1 MRTKIVLGLMICL
14 VISCAASGAEI
25 RTYRQMKDVATT
37 EKGNVRQSGSK
48 GDLFEYTYSIDEA
61 NRTVTRIKV
70 RRLDQVATKKDNTV
84 YKITQDM
91 KLIGSEA
98 GNGGRVIVA
107 SRRDGGE
114 ILELSP
120 RFAFNMRISPFS
132 QVITGVYQRVYDKD
146 HNNKFHKHR

>member
-1 MRTKIVLGLMICL
+1 MRIKIVLGLMICL
-14 VISCAASGAEI
+14 IISCAASAEI

-37 EKGNVRQSGSK
+37 EKGKVRQSGSK
-48 GDLFEYTYSIDEA
+48 GDLFEYTYSIDVV
-61 NRTVTRIKV
+61 NKTVTRIKM
-70 RRLDQVATKKDNTV
+70 RRLDQAEAKKDNTV
-84 YKITQDM
+84 YRITQDM
-91 KLIGSEA
+91 KLMGSEA

-120 RFAFNMRISPFS
+120 RFAFNMRTSPFS

-146 HNNKFHKHR
+146 HDNKFHKQR

>member
-1 MRTKIVLGLMICL
+1 MRTRIVLGLMICL
-14 VISCAASGAEI
+14 IISCAVSASEI

-61 NRTVTRIKV
+61 NKTVTRIKV
-70 RRLDQVATKKDNTV
+70 RRLDQAEATNDNTV
-84 YKITQDM
+84 YRITQDL
-91 KLIGSEA
+91 KLVGSEA

-120 RFAFNMRISPFS
+120 RFAFSMRISPFS
-132 QVITGVYQRVYDKD
+132 QVINGVYQRVYNKD
-146 HNNKFHKHR
+146 HDNKFHKKR

>member
-14 VISCAASGAEI
+14 IISCAASGAEVC
-25 RTYRQMKDVATT
+25 TYRQLKDVAMT
-37 EKGNVRQSGSK
+37 EKGNVHESGSK
-48 GDLFEYTYSIDEA
+48 GDLFEYTYSIDIP
-61 NRTVTRIKV
+61 NKTITRIKV
-70 RRLDQVATKKDNTV
+70 RRLDQVATKKDNTI

-91 KLIGSEA
+91 KLMGSEA
-98 GNGGRVIVA
+98 GNGGEVLIA

-114 ILELSP
+114 ILELSH
-120 RFAFNMRISPFS
+120 RFAFTMRISPFS

>member
-14 VISCAASGAEI
+14 IISCAASAEI

-48 GDLFEYTYSIDEA
+48 GDLFEYTYSIDAA
-61 NRTVTRIKV
+61 NKTVTRIKI
-70 RRLDQVATKKDNTV
+70 RRLDQAEAKKDNTV

-91 KLIGSEA
+91 KLMGSEA

-132 QVITGVYQRVYDKD
+132 QVITGVYQRVYNKD
-146 HNNKFHKHR
+146 HDNKFHKSR

>member
-1 MRTKIVLGLMICL
+1 MRTRIVLGLMICL
-14 VISCAASGAEI
+14 VISCAARGAEV

-48 GDLFEYTYSIDEA
+48 GDLFEYTYSIDET
-61 NRTVTRIKV
+61 NRTVTRIKI
-70 RRLDQVATKKDNTV
+70 RRLDQAEAKNDNTV
-84 YKITQDM
+84 YKITQDV
-91 KLIGSEA
+91 KLVGSEA

-114 ILELSP
+114 ILELSQ

-132 QVITGVYQRVYDKD
+132 QVITGVYHRVYDKD
-146 HNNKFHKHR
+146 HNNRYHKSR

>member
-1 MRTKIVLGLMICL
+1 MKTRIVLGLMICL
-14 VISCAASGAEI
+14 IISCAASGAEV
-25 RTYRQMKDVATT
+25 RTYRQLKDVSMT

-48 GDLFEYTYSIDEA
+48 GDLFEYTYSIDVA
-61 NRTVTRIKV
+61 NKTITRIKM
-70 RRLDQVATKKDNTV
+70 RRLDQAEGTKDNTV
-84 YKITQDM
+84 YKITQDV
-91 KLIGSEA
+91 KLMGSEA

-120 RFAFNMRISPFS
+120 RFAFNMRVSPFS

-146 HNNKFHKHR
+146 HNNRFHKNR